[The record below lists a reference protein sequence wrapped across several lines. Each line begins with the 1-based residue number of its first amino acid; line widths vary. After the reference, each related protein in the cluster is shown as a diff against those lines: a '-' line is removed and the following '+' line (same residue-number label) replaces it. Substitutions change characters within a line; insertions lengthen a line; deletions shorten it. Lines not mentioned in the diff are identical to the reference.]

1 MNKAKDDTIIVKV
14 GTSTNENTCG
24 TYFVINFSNLAKNN
38 DVNIAGNI
46 PPWNATAGTFIPN
59 KFQYSTLVAVPCKY
73 SNLSPN
79 SGWININP
87 IIIPNTGFPPNLL
100 VAE

>member
-73 SNLSPN
+73 SNLSPY
-79 SGWININP
+79 SG
-87 IIIPNTGFPPNLL
+87 
-100 VAE
+100 

>member
-38 DVNIAGNI
+38 DVNKDWNI
-46 PPWNATAGTFIPN
+46 TTWN
-59 KFQYSTLVAVPCKY
+59 STD
-73 SNLSPN
+73 
-79 SGWININP
+79 
-87 IIIPNTGFPPNLL
+87 
-100 VAE
+100 